1 MKNSLKASL
10 AMAVV
15 TFVSQ
20 VSTFALSIS
29 DQTHSPFGTQY
40 KQPEIGLLPATGF
53 DLKNGYGE
61 ELTLSAQDPTTQLT
75 DIYVKSSIQNSPGS
89 GMDLTWTL
97 NLYNITTGHELTET
111 ETGVDVTTGD
121 YIDFTLSPTI
131 SAKADMIGGDT
142 YAFTLTTTTTYF
154 ITDIQKNTESPKNYL
169 PPGVTSE
176 FAVYG
181 NGSYKSLKKYTV
193 GKGCYPVDVTYFLK
207 TTCKPPNCAPEP
219 GSMSL
224 MLFGAAGLVAFARFR
239 KGALV

>member
-1 MKNSLKASL
+1 MKNSLKIGL
-10 AMAVV
+10 VVAVV

-29 DQTHSPFGTQY
+29 DQNHAPFGTQY
-40 KQPEIGLLPATGF
+40 KQPQIGLLPATGF
-53 DLKNGYGE
+53 DLTNGYGE
-61 ELTLSAQDPTTQLT
+61 ELTLSAQDPTVQLT
-75 DIYVKSSIQNSPGS
+75 NIYVKSSVQNTPGS

-111 ETGVDVTTGD
+111 ETGVDITTGD

-131 SAKADMIGGDT
+131 SAMADLIGGDT
-142 YAFTLTTTTTYF
+142 YAFTLTTNSTYF

-181 NGSYKSLKKYTV
+181 NGSGSSLKKYKV
-193 GKGCYPVDVTYFLK
+193 GKDCYPVDVTYFLK
-207 TTCKPPNCAPEP
+207 TTCPTSTPEP
-219 GSMSL
+219 GSVSL
-224 MLFGAAGLVAFARFR
+224 MLLGAAGLVVIARFR
-239 KGALV
+239 KGGALV

>member
-1 MKNSLKASL
+1 MKNSLKAGV

-20 VSTFALSIS
+20 ISAFALSVS
-29 DQTHSPFGTQY
+29 EQTHSPFGTHY
-40 KQPEIGLLPATGF
+40 KQPEIGQLPATGF

-61 ELTLSAQDPTTQLT
+61 ELTLSAQDPTVQLT
-75 DIYVKSSIQNSPGS
+75 DIYVKSSTQNAPGS
-89 GMDLTWTL
+89 GLDLTWTL
-97 NLYNITTGHELTET
+97 NLYNITTGQELTET

-131 SAKADMIGGDT
+131 SDKADMIGGDT

-181 NGSYKSLKKYTV
+181 HGAGNTLKKYKV
-193 GKGCYPVDVTYFLK
+193 DQGRQGVDVTYFLK
-207 TTCKPPNCAPEP
+207 TTCPTAAPEP
-219 GSMSL
+219 GSVSL
-224 MLFGAAGLVAFARFR
+224 MLLGAAGLVAFARFR
-239 KGALV
+239 KGRALV